1 MQEQGGFTVKFSGI
15 WKVAAAGM
23 MAAVVMLASGMS
35 QAQGGATVL
44 KPMEVEKLLPASVF
58 YRGQPANTQ
67 LRNSGGVKFADGYF
81 VLTSLVDTS
90 GYSTG
95 IQSKY
100 SAYFIAEVP
109 IMVGGQ
115 SLPAGA
121 YGVGIVGDKFVVTD
135 VGAHDL
141 LSAALAEDASLK
153 HPLPL
158 QVTADPAGGFRLY
171 IQRKYVVFNR

>member
-1 MQEQGGFTVKFSGI
+1 VKFSGI
-15 WKVAAAGM
+15 WKAAAAGM
-23 MAAVVMLASGMS
+23 VAAVVMMAPGTS

-44 KPMEVEKLLPASVF
+44 KPAEVEKLLPASVF
-58 YRGQPANTQ
+58 YRGQAANTQ

-81 VLTSLVDTS
+81 VLTTLVDTS

-100 SAYFIAEVP
+100 AAYFIAEVP
-109 IMVGGQ
+109 ITVGGQ

-121 YGVGIVGDKFVVTD
+121 YGVGIVGDKFVITD
-135 VGAHDL
+135 VGAHDVF
-141 LSAALAEDASLK
+141 SVALAEDAALK

-158 QVTADPAGGFRLY
+158 QVTADPAGGFRLF
-171 IQRKYVVFNR
+171 IQRKYVVFSQ